1 MGTELWRH
9 GAGELAGMIAS
20 KEVSSREVV
29 EAHLDRIAKV
39 NPHLNAIVRHLG
51 DQARDGADAAD
62 RAQAS
67 GSTLGPLHGVPF
79 TIKENIDLA
88 GTPTTNSLPAFAD
101 AIAAT
106 DAPIVERMK
115 AAGAIPIGRTNLP
128 DLGLRV
134 STSSSLHGLTRN
146 PWHPDRTAGGSSGGE
161 GSALASGMSP
171 IGLGNDIGG
180 SLRNPAHCCGIAS
193 IKPTQLRV
201 PHATVVP
208 PLDGMLTAQFML
220 SNGPMARSVADVR
233 LGLRTIAG
241 AHRRDPYSASVP
253 LDGMGPTTGKLRIG
267 VVTDPAGSPTH
278 AHVRSSV
285 RTAADAL
292 SNAGH
297 HVSDAELPRFTD
309 IAQLWGAW
317 LAADV
322 RTMLPLL
329 EMVMGPDAI
338 SFLRA
343 NEEATPHASV
353 DEYIGMQTTRQT
365 IAREWAAFFADYDGI
380 VLPVWTHPAF
390 THDADIASA
399 EAVAHTLDQL
409 RPVMPANLLGLPAV
423 VVPAAIHDGLPMGV
437 QVMADRWQDL
447 TALAVAEDIERAVG
461 RFTPI
466 DPVLA

>member
-9 GAGELAGMIAS
+9 GAGELAGMIAN
-20 KEVSSREVV
+20 KEVSSRDVV
-29 EAHLDRIAKV
+29 DAHLDRIAEV
-39 NPHLNAIVRHLG
+39 NPHLNAIVRLLA
-51 DQARDGADAAD
+51 DQARAGADAAD

-67 GSTLGPLHGVPF
+67 GAALGPLHGVPF
-79 TIKENIDLA
+79 TIKENVDLA

-134 STSSSLHGLTRN
+134 S
-146 PWHPDRTAGGSSGGE
+146 
-161 GSALASGMSP
+161 MSP

-208 PLDGMLTAQFML
+208 PEDFMLTAQFML
-220 SNGPMARSVADVR
+220 SNGPMARSVADLR

-278 AHVRSSV
+278 AHVSSSV

-292 SNAGH
+292 SDAGH
-297 HVSDAELPRFTD
+297 HVSDVELPRFTD

-338 SFLRA
+338 SFLRM

-353 DEYIGMQTTRQT
+353 DEYIAMQTTRQT
-365 IAREWAAFFADYDGI
+365 IAREWAAFFADYDAV

-409 RPVMPANLLGLPAV
+409 RPVLPANLLGLPAV
-423 VVPAAIHDGLPMGV
+423 VVPAAIHERLPMGV

-447 TALAVAEDIERAVG
+447 TALAVAEDIEGAVG

>member
-1 MGTELWRH
+1 MSTELWRH
-9 GAGELAGMIAS
+9 GAGELAAMIAD
-20 KEVSSREVV
+20 KTVSSREVV
-29 EAHLDRIAKV
+29 DAHLDRIAEV
-39 NPHLNAIVRHLG
+39 NPHLNAIVRLLA
-51 DQARDGADAAD
+51 DEARSGADAAD
-62 RAQAS
+62 RAQAN
-67 GSTLGPLHGVPF
+67 GATLGPLHGVPF

-88 GTPTTNSLPAFAD
+88 GTPTTNSLPALAD

-115 AAGAIPIGRTNLP
+115 AAGAIAIGRTNLP

-134 STSSSLHGLTRN
+134 STSSTLHGLTRN

-161 GSALASGMSP
+161 ASALASGMSP

-193 IKPTQLRV
+193 VKPTQLRV

-208 PLDGMLTAQFML
+208 PEDELLTAQFML

-241 AHRRDPYSASVP
+241 AHRRDPYSAPVA
-253 LDGMGPTTGKLRIG
+253 LDGMGPTSGTLRIG
-267 VVTDPAGSPTH
+267 VVTNPAGSPTH
-278 AHVRSSV
+278 AHVSSAV
-285 RTAADAL
+285 RAAADAL
-292 SNAGH
+292 TAAGH
-297 HVSDAELPRFTD
+297 KVSDVDLPRFTD

-329 EMVMGPDAI
+329 EMVMGPEAI

-353 DEYIGMQTTRQT
+353 DEYIAMQTTRQK
-365 IAREWAAFFADYDGI
+365 IAHEWADFFADYDAI

-390 THDADIASA
+390 THDADIGSA

-409 RPVMPANLLGLPAV
+409 RPVMPANLLGLPAA
-423 VVPAAIHDGLPMGV
+423 VVPAAMHDGLPMGV
-437 QVMADRWQDL
+437 QVMADRWHDL

>member
-29 EAHLDRIAKV
+29 DAHLDRIAEV

-51 DQARDGADAAD
+51 DQAREGADAAD

-67 GSTLGPLHGVPF
+67 GAALGPLHGVPF
-79 TIKENIDLA
+79 TIKENVDLA

-208 PLDGMLTAQFML
+208 PEDFMLTAQFML

-278 AHVRSSV
+278 AHVSSSV

-292 SNAGH
+292 SDAGH
-297 HVSDAELPRFTD
+297 YVSDAELPRFTD

-338 SFLRA
+338 SFLRM

-353 DEYIGMQTTRQT
+353 DEYIAMQITRQI
-365 IAREWAAFFADYDGI
+365 IAREWAAFFAGYDAI

-409 RPVMPANLLGLPAV
+409 RPVLPANLLGLPAV
-423 VVPAAIHDGLPMGV
+423 VVPAAIHEGLPMGV

-447 TALAVAEDIERAVG
+447 TALAVAEDIEGAVG

>member
-1 MGTELWRH
+1 METDLWRH
-9 GAGELAGMIAS
+9 GAGQLAEMIAA
-20 KEVSSREVV
+20 KVVSSREVID
-29 EAHLDRIAKV
+29 AHLARIAEV
-39 NPHLNAIVRHLG
+39 NPHLNAVVRVLA
-51 DQARDGADAAD
+51 DEARAGADAAD
-62 RAQAS
+62 AALGR
-67 GSTLGPLHGVPF
+67 GDTVGPLHGVPF
-79 TIKENIDLA
+79 TIKENLDLA
-88 GTPTTNSLPAFAD
+88 GTPTTNSLPVFAD
-101 AIAAT
+101 AIASS

-134 STSSSLHGLTRN
+134 STFSSLHGLTRN
-146 PWHPDRTAGGSSGGE
+146 PWHPHRTAGGSSGGE

-180 SLRNPAHCCGIAS
+180 SLRNPAHCCGIVS

-201 PHATVVP
+201 PHASVIP
-208 PLDGMLTAQFML
+208 PEDGMLTSQFML

-241 AHRRDPYSASVP
+241 AHRRDPYTVPLP
-253 LDGMGPTTGKLRIG
+253 LDGMGPISGHLRIG
-267 VVTDPAGSPTH
+267 IVTDPTGTPTH
-278 AHVRSSV
+278 GSVSASV
-285 RTAADAL
+285 RTAADVLGA
-292 SNAGH
+292 AGH
-297 HVSDAELPRFTD
+297 HVVDVALPRLTD

-322 RTMLPLL
+322 RTILPLL
-329 EMVMGPDAI
+329 EMVMGLDAI
-338 SFLRA
+338 TFLRA
-343 NEEATPHASV
+343 NEAATPVASV
-353 DEYIGMQTTRQT
+353 DDYIAMQTTRQT
-365 IAREWAAFFADYDGI
+365 IAREWSAFFGDYDAI

-409 RPVMPANLLGLPAV
+409 RPVLPGNLLGLPAA
-423 VVPAAIHDGLPMGV
+423 VVPAAIHDGLPIGV
-437 QVMADRWQDL
+437 QIMADRWHDL
-447 TALAVAEDIERAVG
+447 TALAVAETIEQGVG

>member
-1 MGTELWRH
+1 MGTELWRY

-20 KEVSSREVV
+20 KEVSSRDVV
-29 EAHLDRIAKV
+29 DAHLDRIAEV
-39 NPHLNAIVRHLG
+39 NPHLNAIVRLFA
-51 DQARDGADAAD
+51 DQARAGADAAD

-67 GSTLGPLHGVPF
+67 DAALGPLHGVPF
-79 TIKENIDLA
+79 TIKENVDLA

-161 GSALASGMSP
+161 ASALASGMSP

-208 PLDGMLTAQFML
+208 PEDFMLTAQFML

-233 LGLRTIAG
+233 LGLQTIAG
-241 AHRRDPYSASVP
+241 AHRRDPHSASVP

-278 AHVRSSV
+278 AHVSSSV

-292 SNAGH
+292 SNTGH
-297 HVSDAELPRFTD
+297 H
-309 IAQLWGAW
+309 
-317 LAADV
+317 
-322 RTMLPLL
+322 
-329 EMVMGPDAI
+329 
-338 SFLRA
+338 
-343 NEEATPHASV
+343 H
-353 DEYIGMQTTRQT
+353 IG
-365 IAREWAAFFADYDGI
+365 EWAAFFADYDAI

-409 RPVMPANLLGLPAV
+409 RPVLPANLLGLPAV

-437 QVMADRWQDL
+437 QIMADRWQDL